1 MSKYIIRKVGAYDY
15 AEFGKLESVDI
26 DDQYLVITN
35 EDGETRRK
43 SIITTT
49 NRPFSPLFEIGEFPT
64 LPRPPKAYHGTQI
77 LFLGHKD
84 FTHFA

>member
-15 AEFGKLESVDI
+15 AEFGKLKSVEI
-26 DDQYLVITN
+26 EDQYLVITN

-64 LPRPPKAYHGTQI
+64 VPRSPPAHYGTQMP
-77 LFLGHKD
+77 FLSHNK